1 MKIWQNLYS
10 IIWLMFFSIMLQS
23 KAIDF
28 PYVEYVHMALG
39 AGVLGL
45 AFLNYSNVS
54 KTEAPARTKRILKA
68 IVSLSTIMMFLGV
81 FIFIL
86 SPEITNIDDSFGIC
100 QIGFSRLF
108 HLTLAITIITQAASA
123 ATSYDMWEEK
133 EFLPPAKPEEA
144 GEEPQ

>member
-1 MKIWQNLYS
+1 MKVWQSLYG
-10 IIWLMFFSIMLQS
+10 IIWLMFFSILLQS

-28 PYVEYVHMALG
+28 PYVEYVHMAVG

-68 IVSLSTIMMFLGV
+68 IVSLSTVMMFLGII
-81 FIFIL
+81 IFIL
-86 SPEITNIDDSFGIC
+86 SPDVTNIDDSFGIC
-100 QIGFSRLF
+100 HMGFARLF
-108 HLTLAITIITQAASA
+108 HLALAITIITQAASA

-133 EFLPPAKPEEA
+133 EFLPPTKPEEA
-144 GEEPQ
+144 GESAQ